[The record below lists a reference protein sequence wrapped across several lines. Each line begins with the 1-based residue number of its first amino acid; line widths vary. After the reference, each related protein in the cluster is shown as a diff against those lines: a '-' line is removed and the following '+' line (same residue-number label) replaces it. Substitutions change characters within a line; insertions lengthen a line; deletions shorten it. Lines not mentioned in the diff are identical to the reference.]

1 MKFEYNILHPETMTY
16 LYIWFVTAIHIS
28 DRAVGLN

>member
-1 MKFEYNILHPETMTY
+1 MTY

-28 DRAVGLN
+28 NRAVGLN